1 MQQNSQN
8 FRKIKNFI
16 CLWCIDPFSS
26 VFINCSILTWSI
38 TKRNNFTS
46 QMTSWRRLKTRWRYL
61 FKMSLRRL
69 QNVCKSSSPRRMFV
83 GLKQSFG
90 TTVMNLGHF
99 LQVWIPMS
107 SFERVMF
114 LDYTLLVLS
123 LSLIWLRLF
132 IRTCI

>member
-1 MQQNSQN
+1 
-8 FRKIKNFI
+8 
-16 CLWCIDPFSS
+16 
-26 VFINCSILTWSI
+26 
-38 TKRNNFTS
+38 
-46 QMTSWRRLKTRWRYL
+46 MTSWRRLKTRWRYL

-83 GLKQSFG
+83 GLMQSFG

-99 LQVWIPMS
+99 LQVWITMS
-107 SFERVMF
+107 SFERAMF

-132 IRTCI
+132 ITTCIWISLCKYYKYCITCLLTYYFQIITLGDSTFIILNISFQVFKNLVF